1 MKTVTSVTV
10 WNDAVGKRMSVTYS
24 VVDEETGKII
34 ADNKRVDRVLTGQEI
49 IELLLSLSDDELKP
63 AAQGILMM
71 LKNRT

>member
-49 IELLLSLSDDELKP
+49 IDTANELM
-63 AAQGILMM
+63 AFAQAFINSME
-71 LKNRT
+71 